1 MGDVLAAI
9 DVGTNSI
16 HMVVARVA
24 DDDHFDVI
32 AREKDQVRLG
42 QGAGDMKHLAPE
54 AVERGVAALRRF
66 RGLADAHDAE
76 LRAVATS
83 AVREAEDHDHF
94 LERAR
99 EEAGVEVEVISG
111 VEEARLIH
119 LGVLSALPLFE
130 ERILVCDIG
139 GGSTELVLGHRGET
153 LAARSLKLGA
163 VRLTNRFFADGAP
176 GKSDIEAC
184 RRHVRGALVPF
195 ERAVR
200 RHGFDV
206 AVGSSG
212 TIEQVVRLAR
222 RAAGDDEPVRTW
234 TGVTASADEVR
245 AVAADLARGARKGTL
260 DEVEGLDP
268 KRVDIITA
276 GALILEGVVDRF
288 GIDEVTVSEAALREG
303 VLFDTLARI
312 RGGSVHHITD
322 VGRRSVRHLA
332 EANDTDIEHSAW
344 VAALAV
350 QLFDDL
356 APGLGLDRDSR
367 DHLEAAAL
375 LANVGLAVSHDG
387 HHKHSYYLI
396 RHSDRL
402 VGFTDAEIE
411 RIALVARYH
420 RKSAPKSRHPEFARL
435 DPAEQDVVRSLAA
448 ILRVAIGL
456 DRTRGKRI
464 TAARARPGKGT
475 LRIEVSSVPGQNP
488 ELELFTANERSGLLA
503 DVLDTPVEVVAVE
516 GASTADVGD
525 PDAPAA
531 GS

>member
-1 MGDVLAAI
+1 MADALAAI
-9 DVGTNSI
+9 DVGTNSF
-16 HMVVARVA
+16 HLVVARV
-24 DDDHFDVI
+24 DDDDRLDVI

-42 QGAGDMKHLAPE
+42 QGPGDMKHLSPE
-54 AVERGVAALRRF
+54 AVARGVAALRRF
-66 RGLADAHDAE
+66 KGLADAHGAE
-76 LRAVATS
+76 LRCVATS
-83 AVREAEDHDHF
+83 AVREAEDHDDF
-94 LERAR
+94 LEQAR
-99 EEAGVEVEVISG
+99 RDAGVEVEVISG

-119 LGVLSALPLFE
+119 LGVLSALPVFE
-130 ERILVCDIG
+130 ERLLVCDIG
-139 GGSTELVLGHRGET
+139 GGSTELLVGQRGET

-163 VRLTNRFFADGAP
+163 VRLTNRFFADGSP

-184 RRHVRGALVPF
+184 RRHVQAALVPF
-195 ERAVR
+195 ERSVR
-200 RHGFDV
+200 RHGYEV

-222 RAAGDDEPVRTW
+222 RAAGDDEPLRTW
-234 TGVTASADEVR
+234 NGVTTSAEELHGVID
-245 AVAADLARGARKGTL
+245 DLARAARKGTL
-260 DEVEGLDP
+260 DGIDGLDP

-288 GIDEVTVSEAALREG
+288 GIGELTLSEAALREG
-303 VLFDTLARI
+303 VLIDTLARL
-312 RGGSVHHITD
+312 RGGSLHHVTD

-332 EANDTDIEHSAW
+332 EANDTDVDHSTW
-344 VAALAV
+344 VATLAL

-356 APGLGLDRDSR
+356 APGLGLDRDCR

-420 RKSAPKSRHPEFARL
+420 RKSAPKSRHPEFAHL
-435 DPAEQDVVRSLAA
+435 DPAEQDVVRTLAA

-456 DRTRGKRI
+456 DRTHSRRVAGV
-464 TAARARPGKGT
+464 RARPGKGA
-475 LRIEVSSVPGQNP
+475 LRIEVIPAPGEAP
-488 ELELFTANERSGLLA
+488 ELELFTAAERSSLLA
-503 DVLDTPVEVVAVE
+503 EVLDTPVEVVATPAE
-516 GASTADVGD
+516 D
-525 PDAPAA
+525 PSP
-531 GS
+531 